1 MKKIF
6 LSLSLIIILILGS
19 IYGLLFTKFG
29 NNIVSSYIEE
39 KVNLDQKDVKL
50 KVNDFTLTLNYLNFD
65 AWINDNSKINIS
77 GDLSLFKK
85 SVDLKYDIKINDL
98 STLKNLTRQEFKGP
112 FVTNGIFIGN
122 EEEAIIQGTSDIARS
137 QTRYY
142 FNLEDFEPRNINIQ
156 VKNAKIE
163 DLLTLLNK
171 PIYAKGDLNV
181 LADIKNA
188 NISNLDGIFVSKIS
202 NGKIDNEVMN
212 KEFNQTLASP
222 ISFNGEMNAL
232 LSPNKAEVKTNLTS
246 SLINIFMDKTVVNLS
261 TNQIDSDYKVDI
273 KNLNKIEGIIAKKLN
288 GEFSTKGNLKAF
300 DETIKIEGDS
310 NVFESNV
317 KYNTELTN
325 YKPSYIKFSV
335 ENAKLEKFL
344 QMLNEPIYAL
354 GDFNIQGEIKNA
366 NLDKL
371 DGNISSKI
379 TNASIVNEVT
389 NTVFKQN
396 LKEKIN
402 FDLNIDTSLVPNQ
415 AVSKASLQTTIG
427 NLTSQNSVYT
437 FTDDSFN
444 SDYLLN
450 IPALEKLKDILNM
463 SLKGNIDI
471 NGDIT
476 NKEDSL
482 LLTGK
487 SNTLGGTFD
496 FDLKN
501 DKLNANLKD
510 IDVQELSAMLDYSK
524 IFNSKANFTLDYD
537 LLLKKGELVGKLIN
551 GHFLSNNFSLLLN
564 QLGKFDLNKE
574 VYETLDIN
582 SQIDNR
588 ILTSDVIM
596 KSANTQ
602 IDIQDSILDL
612 EQKLIDAKINAVVKD
627 KKFII
632 DVKGETSNP
641 KISLNAKD
649 LLKEKIDKQLEK
661 KRNKIEEKLNKALG
675 TKAEDEKAKE
685 IINNLKS
692 IVK

>member
-371 DGNISSKI
+371 DGDISSKI

>member
-246 SLINIFMDKTVVNLS
+246 SLINIFMDKTVVNLL
-261 TNQIDSDYKVDI
+261 TNQIDSDYKIDI

-402 FDLNIDTSLVPNQ
+402 FDLNIDTNLVPNQ
-415 AVSKASLQTTIG
+415 AVSKANLQTTIG

-487 SNTLGGTFD
+487 ANTLGGTFD

-596 KSANTQ
+596 KSANSQ

-612 EQKLIDAKINAVVKD
+612 EQKLIDAKINAIVKD

-661 KRNKIEEKLNKALG
+661 KRDKIEEKLNKALG

>member
-246 SLINIFMDKTVVNLS
+246 SLINIFMDKTVVNLL
-261 TNQIDSDYKVDI
+261 TNQIDSDYKIDI

-402 FDLNIDTSLVPNQ
+402 FDLNIDTSLIPNQ
-415 AVSKASLQTTIG
+415 AVSKANLQTTIG

-487 SNTLGGTFD
+487 ANTLGGTFD

-612 EQKLIDAKINAVVKD
+612 EQKLIDAKINAIVKD

>member
-122 EEEAIIQGTSDIARS
+122 EQEAIIQGTSDIARS

-246 SLINIFMDKTVVNLS
+246 SLINIFMDKTVVNLL
-261 TNQIDSDYKVDI
+261 TNQIDSDYKIDI

-288 GEFSTKGNLKAF
+288 GEFTTKGNLKAF

>member
-371 DGNISSKI
+371 DGDISSKI

-402 FDLNIDTSLVPNQ
+402 FDLNIDTSLVPTQ

>member
-29 NNIVSSYIEE
+29 NNIVSSYIEK

-50 KVNDFTLTLNYLNFD
+50 KVDDFTLTLNYLNFD

-98 STLKNLTRQEFKGP
+98 STLKNLTGQEFKGP

-122 EEEAIIQGTSDIARS
+122 EEEAIIQGTSDLARS
-137 QTRYY
+137 QTKYY

-156 VKNAKIE
+156 IKNAKIE

-171 PIYAKGDLNV
+171 PIYAKGDLNI

-188 NISNLDGIFVSKIS
+188 NISNLDGMIVSKIS

-212 KEFNQTLASP
+212 KEFNQTLTAP
-222 ISFNGEMNAL
+222 ISFNSEMNAL
-232 LSPNKAEVKTNLTS
+232 LFPNKAEVKTNLTS
-246 SLINIFMDKTVVNLS
+246 SLINVFMDKTIVNLS
-261 TNQIDSDYKVDI
+261 TNQIDSDYKIDI
-273 KNLNKIEGIIAKKLN
+273 KNLSKIEGLIAKKLN
-288 GEFSTKGNLKAF
+288 GEFTTKGNLKVF

-310 NVFESNV
+310 NAFESVV

-325 YKPSYIKFSV
+325 FKPSYIKFSV
-335 ENAKLEKFL
+335 ENAKLEKLF

-354 GDFNIQGEIKNA
+354 GDFNIQGEVKNA

-371 DGNISSKI
+371 DGNITTKI

-396 LKEKIN
+396 VKEKIN
-402 FDLNIDTSLVPNQ
+402 FDLNIDTNLIPNQ
-415 AVSKASLQTTIG
+415 AVSKANLQTTIG

-444 SDYLLN
+444 SDYLLSV
-450 IPALEKLKDILNM
+450 PALEKLKDILNM
-463 SLKGNIDI
+463 NLKGKIDI
-471 NGDIT
+471 NGEIA
-476 NKEDSL
+476 NKENSL

-487 SNTLGGTFD
+487 ANTLGGTFD

-510 IDVQELSAMLDYSK
+510 IDVQELSYMLDYSK
-524 IFNSKANFTLDYD
+524 IFDAKANFALNYD
-537 LLLKKGELVGKLIN
+537 LLLKKGEVVGKLVN
-551 GHFLSNNFSLLLN
+551 GHFLPNNFVALLS
-564 QLGKFDLNKE
+564 QVSKFDLSKE
-574 VYETLDIN
+574 TYEVFDIN
-582 SQIDNR
+582 SQIDDR
-588 ILTSDVIM
+588 VLTSDLVM

-612 EQKLIDAKINAVVKD
+612 EKKLIDAKINSTIKD

-649 LLKEKIDKQLEK
+649 LLKEKLDKQLEK
-661 KRNKIEEKLNKALG
+661 KRDKIEEKLNKVLG
-675 TKAEDEKAKE
+675 GKAEDEKAKE
-685 IINNLKS
+685 LINNLKS

>member
-1 MKKIF
+1 
-6 LSLSLIIILILGS
+6 
-19 IYGLLFTKFG
+19 
-29 NNIVSSYIEE
+29 
-39 KVNLDQKDVKL
+39 
-50 KVNDFTLTLNYLNFD
+50 
-65 AWINDNSKINIS
+65 
-77 GDLSLFKK
+77 
-85 SVDLKYDIKINDL
+85 
-98 STLKNLTRQEFKGP
+98 
-112 FVTNGIFIGN
+112 
-122 EEEAIIQGTSDIARS
+122 
-137 QTRYY
+137 
-142 FNLEDFEPRNINIQ
+142 
-156 VKNAKIE
+156 
-163 DLLTLLNK
+163 
-171 PIYAKGDLNV
+171 
-181 LADIKNA
+181 
-188 NISNLDGIFVSKIS
+188 
-202 NGKIDNEVMN
+202 
-212 KEFNQTLASP
+212 
-222 ISFNGEMNAL
+222 
-232 LSPNKAEVKTNLTS
+232 
-246 SLINIFMDKTVVNLS
+246 
-261 TNQIDSDYKVDI
+261 
-273 KNLNKIEGIIAKKLN
+273 
-288 GEFSTKGNLKAF
+288 
-300 DETIKIEGDS
+300 
-310 NVFESNV
+310 
-317 KYNTELTN
+317 
-325 YKPSYIKFSV
+325 
-335 ENAKLEKFL
+335 
-344 QMLNEPIYAL
+344 MLNEPIYAL

-415 AVSKASLQTTIG
+415 AVSKANLQTTIG

-487 SNTLGGTFD
+487 ANTLGGTFD

-551 GHFLSNNFSLLLN
+551 GHFLANNFSLLLN

-596 KSANTQ
+596 KSANSQ

-612 EQKLIDAKINAVVKD
+612 EQKLIDAKINAIVKD

>member
-29 NNIVSSYIEE
+29 NNIVSSYIEK

-50 KVNDFTLTLNYLNFD
+50 KVDDFTLTLNYLNFD

-137 QTRYY
+137 QTKYY

-156 VKNAKIE
+156 IKNAKIE

-171 PIYAKGDLNV
+171 PIYAKGDLNI

-188 NISNLDGIFVSKIS
+188 NISNLDGMIVSKIS

-222 ISFNGEMNAL
+222 ISFNSEMNAL
-232 LSPNKAEVKTNLTS
+232 LFPNKAEVKTNLTS
-246 SLINIFMDKTVVNLS
+246 SLINVFMDKTVVNLS
-261 TNQIDSDYKVDI
+261 TNQIDSDYKIDI
-273 KNLNKIEGIIAKKLN
+273 KNLSKIEGIIAKKLN
-288 GEFSTKGNLKAF
+288 GEFTTKGNLKAF

-310 NVFESNV
+310 NAFESVV

-325 YKPSYIKFSV
+325 FKPSYIKFSV
-335 ENAKLEKFL
+335 ENAKLEKLF
-344 QMLNEPIYAL
+344 QMLNEPIYTL
-354 GDFNIQGEIKNA
+354 GDFDIQGEVKNA

-371 DGNISSKI
+371 DGNITTKI

-396 LKEKIN
+396 VKEKIN
-402 FDLNIDTSLVPNQ
+402 FDLNIDTNLIPNQ
-415 AVSKASLQTTIG
+415 AVSKANLQTTIG

-463 SLKGNIDI
+463 NLKGKIDI
-471 NGDIT
+471 NGEIE
-476 NKEDSL
+476 NKENSL

-487 SNTLGGTFD
+487 ANTLGGTFD

-510 IDVQELSAMLDYSK
+510 IDVQELSYMLDYSK
-524 IFNSKANFTLDYD
+524 IFDAKANFVLDYD

-551 GHFLSNNFSLLLN
+551 GHFLPNNFLALLT
-564 QLGKFDLNKE
+564 QVSKFDLSKE
-574 VYETLDIN
+574 TYEVFDIN
-582 SQIDNR
+582 SQIDDR
-588 ILTSDVIM
+588 VLTSDLVM

-612 EQKLIDAKINAVVKD
+612 EKKLIDAKINSTIKD

-649 LLKEKIDKQLEK
+649 LLKEKLDKQLEK
-661 KRNKIEEKLNKALG
+661 KRDKIEEKLNKVLG
-675 TKAEDEKAKE
+675 GKAEDEKAKE
-685 IINNLKS
+685 LIDNLKS